1 MVSTDGRDSQGRAAL
16 TVAKEANKEA
26 NKEATT
32 RANKGARKAAASRPS
47 PAEKFDIDRD
57 EPAIRAGRLEVQAQ
71 RSRKLHDYYDEALA
85 EIRASLERAP
95 QR

>member
-1 MVSTDGRDSQGRAAL
+1 MVSTDGRDDSRRAAL
-16 TVAKEANKEA
+16 TVAEGANKGTNKEA
-26 NKEATT
+26 K
-32 RANKGARKAAASRPS
+32 KAAAPRSS
-47 PAEKFDIDRD
+47 PAEKFDVDRD

-71 RSRKLHDYYDEALA
+71 RSQKLHEYYDEALA